1 VATDK
6 LAFLD
11 MQLEKYNLAVA
22 LKQSLH
28 QVIARDMQTIQKFVA
43 ERNEQ
48 QALIN
53 RQLQQIDQVLSR
65 EIQQP
70 QLNTTRDPSEPF
82 WKKWLRLEPAQAPA
96 TALMQRQIVLKE
108 AQLRLLLA
116 RQALAAGQ
124 YTEYQKDLTEVMLL
138 IQQLPD
144 PKAKELL
151 KQLNKLKTLVVVPT
165 PILSTRALLG

>member
-1 VATDK
+1 
-6 LAFLD
+6 
-11 MQLEKYNLAVA
+11 M
-22 LKQSLH
+22 
-28 QVIARDMQTIQKFVA
+28 
-43 ERNEQ
+43 
-48 QALIN
+48 
-53 RQLQQIDQVLSR
+53 QQIDQVLSR

-82 WKKWLRLEPAQAPA
+82 WKQWLRLEPAQAPA

>member
-1 VATDK
+1 
-6 LAFLD
+6 
-11 MQLEKYNLAVA
+11 M
-22 LKQSLH
+22 
-28 QVIARDMQTIQKFVA
+28 A
-43 ERNEQ
+43 ERKEQ

-53 RQLQQIDQVLSR
+53 SQLQQIDQALNR

-70 QLNTTRDPSEPF
+70 LLNTTRDTSESF
-82 WKKWLRLEPAQAPA
+82 WKQWFRLEPAQAPA

-116 RQALAAGQ
+116 RQALATGQ
-124 YTEYQKDLTEVMLL
+124 YTEYQKDLTEVTLL

-165 PILSTRALLG
+165 PILTTRALLG

>member
-1 VATDK
+1 MKKILIIVLMAALAWIAKLSYDVWGLSTQQATLLNEMHQIEQRSANLNDQVVA
-6 LAFLD
+6 
-11 MQLEKYNLAVA
+11 MQRQKET
-22 LKQSLH
+22 LKQ
-28 QVIARDMQTIQKFVA
+28 
-43 ERNEQ
+43 N
-48 QALIN
+48 
-53 RQLQQIDQVLSR
+53 
-65 EIQQP
+65 P
-70 QLNTTRDPSEPF
+70 
-82 WKKWLRLEPAQAPA
+82 

-116 RQALAAGQ
+116 RQALASGQ